1 MWFRYLI
8 LCITLFPPPC
18 VVVIVMCPPFM
29 LSKLILPHLSHFA
42 CWCK

>member
-8 LCITLFPPPC
+8 LCITLFSPPC
-18 VVVIVMCPPFM
+18 VVIIAMCPPFM
-29 LSKLILPHLSHFA
+29 LWKLVLPSLSHFA